1 MEGGRNERRSRH
13 LLGCAASCVIIP
25 ALVEVSQTILER
37 VALDCLRTRGFIGIV
52 VFIILAIVL
61 ALLVFLFIYLFIPLC
76 RAYIFFLFFSP
87 LLVILGRLT
96 SQTRHIGDNLSYAHH
111 TYPRRSWMVSG
122 C

>member
-61 ALLVFLFIYLFIPLC
+61 C

-111 TYPRRSWMVSG
+111 TYPRRLWMVSG